1 MKKKVEAETKKK
13 VVTLEGQASKD
24 IPEKFII
31 ESLKTSTK
39 KEELRQTIASDQVP
53 DEVVLEAIKVVF
65 KEDLQKAEF
74 DANV

>member
-1 MKKKVEAETKKK
+1 MKKKAKEEVEKA
-13 VVTLEGQASKD
+13 VILEGQASKD
-24 IPEKFII
+24 IPENFII

-65 KEDLQKAEF
+65 KEDLQQAEF
-74 DANV
+74 DAKV